1 MLKWCLN
8 VNEYPKVPESSLVK
22 MSEIDLDL
30 IRLKLIHYNFLS
42 TLATF
47 RFKLNYIWLM
57 PVYISLCPP
66 PFFGIF
72 LLLKLLINPK

>member
-8 VNEYPKVPESSLVK
+8 VNEYPNVPESSLVK

-66 PFFGIF
+66 SFFWNISITQVTN
-72 LLLKLLINPK
+72 KS